1 MGYIFKFVNSTM
13 QEPGCHENYPTIVVI
28 VSNLVSLMIYGIGA
42 YILYKFSLI
51 WVIWYVLFILLLEYR
66 LLSRH
71 CVDCYYYKKTCAF
84 LERLCQFSIFSQ
96 RPAVAVQSKKDHAE
110 RYYP

>member
-1 MGYIFKFVNSTM
+1 M
-13 QEPGCHENYPTIVVI
+13 QEPGCHEKYPTIVVV
-28 VSNLVSLMIYGIGA
+28 VSNLVSVLIYGIGA

-51 WVIWYVLFILLLEYR
+51 WVICYVLFILLLEYR

-84 LERLCQFSIFSQ
+84 LERLFEFSIFSQ
-96 RPAVAVQSKKDHAE
+96 GSAGAVQSKKYHME

>member
-1 MGYIFKFVNSTM
+1 M

-51 WVIWYVLFILLLEYR
+51 WVIWYVLFILLLE
-66 LLSRH
+66 
-71 CVDCYYYKKTCAF
+71 
-84 LERLCQFSIFSQ
+84 
-96 RPAVAVQSKKDHAE
+96 
-110 RYYP
+110 